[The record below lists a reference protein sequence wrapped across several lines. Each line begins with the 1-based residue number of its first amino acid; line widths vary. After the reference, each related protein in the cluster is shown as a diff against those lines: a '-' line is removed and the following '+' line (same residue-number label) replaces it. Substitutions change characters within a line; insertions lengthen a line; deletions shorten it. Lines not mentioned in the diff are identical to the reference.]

1 MVDVQVGAQGAQG
14 APDAQDFL
22 NVEKPTG
29 NSNVS

>member
-1 MVDVQVGAQGAQG
+1 MVDVQVGAQV